1 MPVLSGWR
9 DRRISAAGTSVVVFE
24 TGSTAGAARTLV
36 LVHGL
41 GHWTQAAWDVLVPL
55 LDPHLRIVAF
65 DLPGFGASDKPDA
78 RYDTAFFGTVVAS
91 ILDQVAPASFVLCGH
106 SLGGYIAA
114 NYAAAHPNRTQR
126 LILIAPAGFLR
137 AARFVY
143 TLLGSQLARWFF
155 TRRPG
160 RRFVDRTLNQSVVDP
175 ASIPPAIRDSA
186 FEYAAQ
192 FEVRRAFAAV
202 YTGAIQDF
210 REAPTVRERLRAWSG
225 PTLIIW
231 GRHDRYVPIKALE
244 PARAVYPQ
252 ADVVICERSGHL
264 PMVEEA
270 PLVAAAITRFL
281 NTGATAAQG

>member
-1 MPVLSGWR
+1 LSTTQTTGWR
-9 DRRISAAGTSVVVFE
+9 ERRIVAAGIAVAVFE
-24 TGSTAGAARTLV
+24 TGSTANDARTLV

-55 LDPHLRIVAF
+55 LDPQLRIVAF

-78 RYDTAFFGTVVAS
+78 RYDTAFFGQVIGA
-91 ILDQVAPASFVLCGH
+91 ILDQVAPASFILCGH

-114 NYAAAHPNRTQR
+114 NYAAAHSERVER

-143 TLLGSQLARWFF
+143 ALLGSQLARWFF

-175 ASIPPAIRDSA
+175 ASIPLAIRDRA
-186 FEYAAQ
+186 FAYATQ
-192 FEVRRAFAAV
+192 SEVRRAFAAV

-210 REAPTVRERLRAWSG
+210 RQAPVVHGRLRAWTG

-231 GRHDRYVPIKALE
+231 GRRDRYIPIKALKT
-244 PARAVYPQ
+244 ARTVYPQ
-252 ADVVICERSGHL
+252 AEVVIAENTGHL

-270 PLVAAAITRFL
+270 PLVAAAIERFL
-281 NTGATAAQG
+281 NP